1 MTTFNLFGFLMI
13 CATVC
18 PCNARTADPSHQ
30 SARLL
35 LVGGRPVVDGV
46 LSGGQGPS
54 RFLLDTAAESN
65 QLDLTIARKLGLT
78 PTFQVEVVTATGVT
92 LVPGAH
98 LPELTLGSV
107 TAHHQEFLFSNLEGI
122 HQLSSEIQ
130 GVLGQ
135 QFLSRFD
142 YLLDF
147 GGRRITFGLSSPEGG
162 SRLDFARVHGVP
174 AIETSEG
181 RLLLDSGTDSL
192 VLFRSINSG
201 PKARI
206 FTNAGTSS
214 VTVLPS
220 LRLKI
225 AGKDYRASNAA
236 LLPQSPGRE
245 GGLLPTS
252 LFRALYI
259 CNSENYVV
267 LNPKIGRA
275 ERLHPQGDR

>member
-30 SARLL
+30 STRLL

-46 LSGGQGPS
+46 FLAGQGPF
-54 RFLLDTAAESN
+54 RFLIDTAAESN
-65 QLDLTIARKLGLT
+65 QLDASLARKLGLT
-78 PTFQVEVVTATGVT
+78 PTFQVEMVTATGLT
-92 LVPGAH
+92 YVPGTH
-98 LPELTLGSV
+98 LPDVTLGSV
-107 TAHHQEFLFSNLEGI
+107 SAPHQEFLFSNLESI
-122 HQLSSEIQ
+122 HQLSPEIQ

-135 QFLSRFD
+135 HFLSRFD

-147 GGRRITFGLSSPEGG
+147 EGRRIAFGLSSPKEG
-162 SRLDFARVHGVP
+162 SRLDFIRVHGVP

-181 RLLLDSGTDSL
+181 RLLLDSGSDSL
-192 VLFRSINSG
+192 VLFRSLNSG
-201 PKARI
+201 PTAQI
-206 FTNAGTSS
+206 FTNAGTAP

-225 AGKDYRASNAA
+225 AGKDYRASSAA

-252 LFRALYI
+252 LFRAIYI

-267 LNPKIGRA
+267 LNPNITR
-275 ERLHPQGDR
+275 

>member
-1 MTTFNLFGFLMI
+1 MI

-18 PCNARTADPSHQ
+18 PCNARNTDPSHQ

-46 LSGGQGPS
+46 FLGGLGPF
-54 RFLLDTAAESN
+54 RFLIDTGAESN
-65 QLDLTIARKLGLT
+65 QLDSSLARKLGLT
-78 PTFQVEVVTATGVT
+78 PTFQVEMVTTTGLT
-92 LVPGAH
+92 HVPGAH
-98 LPELTLGSV
+98 LPAVTLASV
-107 TAHHQEFLFSNLEGI
+107 TALHQEFLFSNLEGI

-147 GGRRITFGLSSPEGG
+147 ANRRLAFGLSSPQGG
-162 SRLDFARVHGVP
+162 SRLDFARVHTVP

-181 RLLLDSGTDSL
+181 RLLLDSGSDSV
-192 VLFRSINSG
+192 VLFRSIDTG
-201 PKARI
+201 PTAQI
-206 FTNAGTSS
+206 FTNAGASS

-225 AGKDYRASNAA
+225 AGKDYRASSAA

-259 CNSENYVV
+259 CNSENYVI
-267 LNPKIGRA
+267 LNPNLAR
-275 ERLHPQGDR
+275 